1 MSFLKEKK
9 RRQKEMIIKIM
20 SNFMLHLSD
29 SGNDKTMFTIT
40 LNLFRFEPVLS
51 MMTGAKW

>member
-9 RRQKEMIIKIM
+9 RRKKEMNIKIM

-51 MMTGAKW
+51 MMTGAK

>member
-1 MSFLKEKK
+1 
-9 RRQKEMIIKIM
+9 MIIKIM
-20 SNFMLHLSD
+20 SNFTLHLSD

-51 MMTGAKW
+51 MMTGAK